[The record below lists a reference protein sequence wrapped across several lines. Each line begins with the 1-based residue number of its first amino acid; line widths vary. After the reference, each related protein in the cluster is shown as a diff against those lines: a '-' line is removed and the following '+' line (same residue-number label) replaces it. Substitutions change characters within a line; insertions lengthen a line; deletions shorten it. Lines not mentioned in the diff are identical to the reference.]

1 MWEDV
6 TSREAIASKK
16 KAWKLTIVPLRC
28 VCENECGWGG
38 VCVWVGVA
46 VCTHTHAYSH
56 KVRRKYWLM
65 MEFDKHPSLFV
76 FYMIVSRKVRFLRK
90 LLVNTN
96 Y

>member
-1 MWEDV
+1 MSV
-6 TSREAIASKK
+6 
-16 KAWKLTIVPLRC
+16 VGV
-28 VCENECGWGG
+28 VC